1 MQSPILFDMDG
12 VILEGRRTDPQV
24 YADATD
30 AALAELGVE
39 PSRAQRS
46 DLGSSDLEAVADRCA
61 ELEVDPATFWAAKEG
76 HASAGTHDRI
86 RSGERGRYEDS
97 DVIDEL
103 AERTTTAL
111 VSNNRHATAAFV
123 ADYYDFDFDAVRGRD
138 PTFEGYR
145 RRKPDPYYLERTLD
159 ALDADGG
166 LYVGDSP
173 KDVVAGRAAG
183 LETAFV
189 RRPHNRDC
197 AVPEPTYELDS
208 LWDLECV
215 LE

>member
-1 MQSPILFDMDG
+1 MDG
-12 VILEGRRTDPQV
+12 VILEGPRTDRQV

-30 AALAELGVE
+30 AALAELGVT
-39 PSRAQRS
+39 PSQAQRR

-61 ELEVDPATFWAAKEG
+61 EFGIDPGTFWAAKER

-86 RSGERGRYEDS
+86 RSGERGRYADS

-103 AERTTTAL
+103 AGRTTTAL
-111 VSNNRHATAAFV
+111 VSNNRHATAVFV
-123 ADYYDFDFDAVRGRD
+123 ADHYDFDFDAVRGRD

-145 RRKPDPYYLERTLD
+145 RRKPDPYYLERTLEELAID
-159 ALDADGG
+159 AGV
-166 LYVGDSP
+166 YVGDSP
-173 KDVVAGRAAG
+173 KDVVAGREAG

-189 RRPHNRDC
+189 RRPHNRGH
-197 AVPEPTYELDS
+197 AVPDPTYDLDS
-208 LWDLECV
+208 LWELERV